1 MGYCPQGRKELDMT
15 EVTWHSHCSKKGFLS
30 DSVVKKKKKKQ
41 LPAMQEMQETQ
52 VGPLGSKDPLKES
65 MATHSSIF
73 CQENPMNRGAWR
85 ATVHGVSK
93 RQTQM
98 K

>member
-1 MGYCPQGRKELDMT
+1 
-15 EVTWHSHCSKKGFLS
+15 
-30 DSVVKKKKKKQ
+30 
-41 LPAMQEMQETQ
+41 MQEMQETQ
-52 VGPLGSKDPLKES
+52 AGPLGSKDPLKES